1 MTGYFKWIG
10 AGLGFYLTGFR
21 LYGAFFGFL
30 IGTFIDNF
38 SRAASFLNENQKGGQ
53 GRQQSFRSSQ
63 DIFDFYQRQT
73 QRYDFPTML
82 LALSA
87 AVMKADD
94 RVMKSELEYVK
105 AFLQQQ
111 FGNQFTTSH
120 LQTLKTFLDQPQA
133 LPIQDICN
141 DVRTRTQPEVRVQL
155 LHYLFGIAKADG
167 SVSAAEMQLLQR
179 IASMM
184 GIPNMDFTSVQNMF
198 QRDTESDYKV
208 LGTTKDAEDTEIK
221 KAYRKMAVR
230 YHPDKVAT
238 MGEEYQ
244 KGAKEKFQRIN
255 EAYENIKKERGM
267 V

>member
-38 SRAASFLNENQKGGQ
+38 SRAASYLNENQQGQ

-87 AVMKADD
+87 SVMKADD
-94 RVMKSELEYVK
+94 KVMKSELEYVK
-105 AFLQQQ
+105 SFLQQQ

-120 LQTLKTFLDQPQA
+120 LKTLKTFIDQPQA
-133 LPIQDICN
+133 LPIQEICN
-141 DVRTRTQPEVRVQL
+141 DIRTRTQPEVRVQL

-167 SVSAAEMQLLQR
+167 SVSAVEMQLLQR

-198 QRDTESDYKV
+198 HRDTESDYKV
-208 LGTTKDAEDTEIK
+208 LGTTKDADDAEIK
-221 KAYRKMAVR
+221 KAYRKMAIR
-230 YHPDKVAT
+230 YHPDKVAQ
-238 MGEEYQ
+238 MGDEYQ
-244 KGAKEKFQRIN
+244 KGAKEKFQRIQD
-255 EAYENIKKERGM
+255 AYENIKKERKM
-267 V
+267 S